1 MIWQEGSR
9 CARISG
15 INMRLV
21 QALRYPPSPRL
32 ALVGAGGKTSA
43 LFQLARELLETPS
56 EPYQK
61 NAVLVTATTHLAT
74 NQILLADHHFSIHTP
89 EEFERLEIQLPS
101 GVILITGTPAGEDRV
116 SGLNLA
122 TIDRVCELA
131 ERQRLPLLIKSDGS
145 QLRPIKAPAAHEP
158 VIPQSVDTVLV
169 TAGLSALGKPLN
181 PEWVQRPEL
190 VARITGLSPGDT
202 ITQDAFEALMTSP
215 AGGLKDIPES
225 ARRIALLNQADS
237 PQLQTS
243 ANHIAKNILTSY
255 NAIIISTLGPQI
267 ETRIKRSKIQTT
279 SPEEEVHAVHE
290 PVAGIVLAAGG
301 STRMAQPK
309 QIMNFRS
316 QPLVRIAAH
325 TALDADL
332 APVIVVTGAFDDQV
346 KAALEGLPITI
357 VHNPDWH
364 SGQSTSVA
372 AGINAAPTRT
382 GSAIFLLA
390 DQPLVSE
397 PMIRKLVE
405 LHTQTLSP
413 IVAPSING
421 RRSNPVLFDRVTFS
435 DLLDLSG
442 DIGGRALFSKYQVS
456 WLPWMDA
463 TSAIDIDT
471 PDDYQ
476 RLLDI

>member
-1 MIWQEGSR
+1 ML
-9 CARISG
+9 
-15 INMRLV
+15 LV
-21 QALRYPPSPRL
+21 QALRYPPTPRL

-56 EPYQK
+56 EPSHK
-61 NAVLVTATTHLAT
+61 KAVLVTATTHLAT
-74 NQILLADHHFSIHTP
+74 NQLLLADHHFTIHTP
-89 EEFERLEIQLPS
+89 EDFERLEIQLPN

-122 TIDRVCELA
+122 TIDRVYELA
-131 ERQRLPLLIKSDGS
+131 ERQRLPLLIEADGS
-145 QLRPIKAPAAHEP
+145 RLRPIKAPAAHEP

-169 TAGLSALGKPLN
+169 TAGLSALGKPLS
-181 PEWVQRPEL
+181 PEWVHRPEL
-190 VARITGLSPGDT
+190 IARITGLSPGDS
-202 ITQDAFEALMTSP
+202 ITQDAFEALMNSP

-243 ANHIAKNILTSY
+243 ANHIAKNLLTSY
-255 NAIIISTLGPQI
+255 NAIIISTLDPQI
-267 ETRIKRSKIQTT
+267 ETRTKRSKIKTT
-279 SPEEEVHAVHE
+279 SPEDEVHAVHE

-309 QIMNFRS
+309 QIMHFRG
-316 QPLVRIAAH
+316 QPLVRIAAR
-325 TALDADL
+325 TALAAGL
-332 APVIVVTGAFDDQV
+332 TPVIVVTGAFDNQV

-357 VHNPDWH
+357 AHNPDWH

-372 AGINAAPTRT
+372 AGINATPTRT
-382 GSAIFLLA
+382 GSVIFLLA

-397 PMIRKLVE
+397 SMMRKLVE
-405 LHTQTLSP
+405 LHAQTLSP

-421 RRSNPVLFDRVTFS
+421 RRSNPVLFDRDTFS

-456 WLPWMDA
+456 WLPWVDA

-476 RLLDI
+476 HLLEI

>member
-1 MIWQEGSR
+1 ML
-9 CARISG
+9 
-15 INMRLV
+15 LV
-21 QALRYPPSPRL
+21 QALRYPPTPRL

-43 LFQLARELLETPS
+43 LFQLARELLETPN
-56 EPYQK
+56 EPSHK
-61 NAVLVTATTHLAT
+61 KAVLVTATTHLAT
-74 NQILLADHHFSIHTP
+74 NQLLLADHHFTIHTP
-89 EEFERLEIQLPS
+89 EDFERLEIQLPN

-122 TIDRVCELA
+122 TIDRVYELA
-131 ERQRLPLLIKSDGS
+131 ERQRLPLLIEADGS
-145 QLRPIKAPAAHEP
+145 GLRPIKAPAAHEP

-169 TAGLSALGKPLN
+169 TAGLSALGKPLS

-190 VARITGLSPGDT
+190 VARITGLSPGDS
-202 ITQDAFEALMTSP
+202 ITQDAFEALMNSP

-243 ANHIAKNILTSY
+243 ANHIAKNLLTSY
-255 NAIIISTLGPQI
+255 NAIIISTLDPQI
-267 ETRIKRSKIQTT
+267 ETRTKRSKIKTT
-279 SPEEEVHAVHE
+279 SPEDEVHAVHE

-316 QPLVRIAAH
+316 QPLVRIAAR
-325 TALDADL
+325 TALAAGL
-332 APVIVVTGAFDDQV
+332 TPVIVVTGAFDNQV

-357 VHNPDWH
+357 AHNPDWH

-372 AGINAAPTRT
+372 AGINATPTRT
-382 GSAIFLLA
+382 GSVIFLLA

-397 PMIRKLVE
+397 SMIRKLVE
-405 LHTQTLSP
+405 LHAQTLSP

-421 RRSNPVLFDRVTFS
+421 RRSNPVLFDRDTFS

-442 DIGGRALFSKYQVS
+442 DIGGRALLSKYQVS
-456 WLPWMDA
+456 WLPWVDA

-476 RLLDI
+476 HLLEI

>member
-1 MIWQEGSR
+1 
-9 CARISG
+9 
-15 INMRLV
+15 MRLV

-32 ALVGAGGKTSA
+32 ALVGGGEKTSA
-43 LFQLARELLETPS
+43 LFQLAIELLETPS
-56 EPYQK
+56 EPSHK
-61 NAVLVTATTHLAT
+61 KAVLITATTHLAT
-74 NQILLADHHFSIHTP
+74 NQLLLADHHFTIHTP
-89 EEFERLEIQLPS
+89 EEFERLVIQLPN

-122 TIDRVCELA
+122 TIDRMCELA
-131 ERQRLPLLIKSDGS
+131 ERQRLPLLIEADGS
-145 QLRPIKAPAAHEP
+145 RLRPIKAPAAHEP
-158 VIPQSVDTVLV
+158 IIPQSVDTVLV
-169 TAGLSALGKPLN
+169 TAGLSGLGKPLS

-190 VARITGLSPGDT
+190 VARITGLLPGDS
-202 ITQDAFEALMTSP
+202 ITQEAFEALLNSP

-237 PQLQTS
+237 PQLQTN
-243 ANHIAKNILTSY
+243 ANRIARNILTSY
-255 NAIIISTLGPQI
+255 NAIIISTLDPQI
-267 ETRIKRSKIQTT
+267 ETRTKRSNFKTT
-279 SPEEEVHAVHE
+279 SPEDEVNAVHE

-309 QIMNFRS
+309 QIMNFRGQS
-316 QPLVRIAAH
+316 LVRIVAH
-325 TALDADL
+325 TALAADL
-332 APVIVVTGAFDDQV
+332 APVIVVTGAFDNQV

-372 AGINAAPTRT
+372 AGINATPTRT

-397 PMIRKLVE
+397 SMIRKLVE

-421 RRSNPVLFDRVTFS
+421 HRSNPVLFDRDTFS
-435 DLLDLSG
+435 DLIDLFG

-476 RLLDI
+476 RLLDT

>member
-1 MIWQEGSR
+1 MIWKVGSR
-9 CARISG
+9 YTLISG

-21 QALRYPPSPRL
+21 QALRYPPSPQI

-56 EPYQK
+56 EPPHK
-61 NAVLVTATTHLAT
+61 KAVLVTATTHLAT
-74 NQILLADHHFSIHTP
+74 NQLILSDHHFSIHTP
-89 EEFERLEIQLPS
+89 EEFERLEVQLPN

-131 ERQRLPLLIKSDGS
+131 ERQRLPLLIEADSS
-145 QLRPIKAPAAHEP
+145 RLRPIKAPAAHEP

-169 TAGLSALGKPLN
+169 TAGLSALGKPLS

-190 VARITGLSPGDT
+190 VARITGLLPDDS
-202 ITQDAFEALMTSP
+202 ITQDAFEVLMTSP

-225 ARRIALLNQADS
+225 ARHIALLNQADS
-237 PQLQTS
+237 PQLQTN
-243 ANHIAKNILTSY
+243 ADNIAKNILTSY
-255 NAIIISTLGPQI
+255 NSIIISTLDPQI
-267 ETRIKRSKIQTT
+267 EARTKRCNFKTT
-279 SPEEEVHAVHE
+279 NPEDEVHAVHE

-309 QIMNFRS
+309 QIMSFRS
-316 QPLVRIAAH
+316 QPLVRIAAQ
-325 TALDADL
+325 TALAADL
-332 APVIVVTGAFDDQV
+332 APVIVVTGAFDNQV

-357 VHNPDWH
+357 IHNPDWH
-364 SGQSTSVA
+364 SGQSSSVA

-382 GSAIFLLA
+382 CSAIFLLA

-397 PMIRKLVE
+397 SMIRKLVE

-456 WLPWMDA
+456 WLPWMEA

>member
-1 MIWQEGSR
+1 
-9 CARISG
+9 
-15 INMRLV
+15 MRLV
-21 QALRYPPSPRL
+21 QALRYHPYPQI
-32 ALVGAGGKTSA
+32 ALVGAGGKTST

-56 EPYQK
+56 ELSHK
-61 NAVLVTATTHLAT
+61 KAVLVTATTHLAT
-74 NQILLADHHFSIHTP
+74 NQLILADRKVFLLYAG
-89 EEFERLEIQLPS
+89 EFDRLEVQLLN

-131 ERQRLPLLIKSDGS
+131 ERQRLPLLIEADGS
-145 QLRPIKAPAAHEP
+145 RLRPIKAPAAHEP

-169 TAGLSALGKPLN
+169 TAGLSALGKPLS

-190 VARITGLSPGDT
+190 VARITGLLPGDS
-202 ITQDAFEALMTSP
+202 ITQDTFEALMTSP
-215 AGGLKDIPES
+215 AGGLKDIPEG
-225 ARRIALLNQADS
+225 ARRIALLNQAYS
-237 PQLQTS
+237 PQMQTN
-243 ANHIAKNILTSY
+243 ANHIAINILTSY
-255 NAIIISTLGPQI
+255 NAIIISTFDPKI
-267 ETRIKRSKIQTT
+267 ETRTKRCNLKTT
-279 SPEEEVHAVHE
+279 SPEDEVHAVHE

-301 STRMAQPK
+301 STRMTQPK
-309 QIMNFRS
+309 QVMSFRN

-325 TALDADL
+325 AALAAGL
-332 APVIVVTGAFDDQV
+332 TPVIVVTGAFDNQV
-346 KAALEGLPITI
+346 KEALEGLPITI
-357 VHNPDWH
+357 VHNPDWY

-372 AGINAAPTRT
+372 AGINATPTRT

-390 DQPLVSE
+390 DQPLVSDS
-397 PMIRKLVE
+397 MIQKLVE

-456 WLPWMDA
+456 WLPWMNA